1 MSFGSTEKS
10 FVNFLIN
17 FEWLLTASC
26 QTKLNEILN
35 LEYLHEADFT
45 EGAKLRASY
54 KQNRRKSLKIPMRK
68 FYPLIALEHVFLRF
82 LITANDILEPK
93 AIRLNFDWL
102 SFTGSVSGIRFPG
115 SRGSGSRNV

>member
-35 LEYLHEADFT
+35 LEYLHEPDFT
-45 EGAKLRASY
+45 EGAKLRAFY
-54 KQNRRKSLKIPMRK
+54 KQNRRKSLKNSMRK
-68 FYPLIALEHVFLRF
+68 FYPLIALEHVFQSF
-82 LITANDILEPK
+82 FHDKWHILSLGHK
-93 AIRLNFDWL
+93 VKYRLA
-102 SFTGSVSGIRFPG
+102 SFNKEGIRDKVPG
-115 SRGSGSRNV
+115 IP